1 MDKFLGRGKRFR
13 LKEVHIKATVFRF
26 ESMRFDLIPKERG
39 TTWILL
45 EWKCLLKSP
54 TL

>member
-13 LKEVHIKATVFRF
+13 RMEVHIKATVFRF
-26 ESMRFDLIPKERG
+26 ESMRFVPNPKERG
-39 TTWILL
+39 KTWSLQ